1 MSEWKCPIDSLD
13 SDIREVVRVSYENN
27 MRPYMSCSGSYRDHR
42 NKGFFPECA
51 GIEILDSE
59 LTRELIAVLISDKR
73 FKCSIAK
80 ERGRVLYDNYL
91 PLGLRFKIDF
101 ANVDSSMQDELL
113 GIIQSVIQG
122 RRAERGDRKRV
133 DAVCDTINTF
143 ETPDDRTIIFG
154 FNDQNIVDGEETDD
168 NYSLTIR
175 DRRRFDVYARE
186 IEQAVD
192 DFKQD
197 DYGAT
202 FYGKDFYS
210 MVAALKKFIQD
221 YEGIPRLRKGEGLR
235 RISTR
240 KRRTDKFT
248 ADYEEKKK
256 IAQQRLDEEESDRN
270 SETISFDITDL
281 TDFFEL

>member
-1 MSEWKCPIDSLD
+1 MSEWKCPINTLD
-13 SDIREVVRVSYENN
+13 SDIREVVRILYKNN
-27 MRPYMSCSGSYRDHR
+27 MKPYMSCSGSYRDHR
-42 NKGFFPECA
+42 NKGFIPECA

-80 ERGRVLYDNYL
+80 ESGRVLYDNEL

-113 GIIQSVIQG
+113 GIVQAVIQG
-122 RRAERGDRKRV
+122 RRAERGERKKV
-133 DAVCDTINTF
+133 DAVCDTIDTF
-143 ETPDDRTIIFG
+143 VTPDARTIIFS
-154 FNDQNIVDGEETDD
+154 FNDQNVVSGEEIDD

-175 DRRRFDVYARE
+175 DRRRFDGYARE
-186 IEQAVD
+186 IKQAVD

-210 MVAALKKFIQD
+210 MVAALRKLIQD
-221 YEGIPRLRKGEGLR
+221 YDGIPRLRRDESNR
-235 RISTR
+235 RIPTHK
-240 KRRTDKFT
+240 KRTNKFT
-248 ADYEEKKK
+248 TDYEEKKR
-256 IAQQRLDEEESDRN
+256 IAQQKIDEEEAARN
-270 SETISFDITDL
+270 FGATTFDITDFF
-281 TDFFEL
+281 DF

>member
-42 NKGFFPECA
+42 NKGFIPECA
-51 GIEILDSE
+51 EIEILDSE

-175 DRRRFDVYARE
+175 DRRRFDGYARN

-192 DFKQD
+192 DYKQD

-256 IAQQRLDEEESDRN
+256 IAQQRLDEEESARN
-270 SETISFDITDL
+270 SETITFDI

>member
-42 NKGFFPECA
+42 NKGFIPECA

-122 RRAERGDRKRV
+122 TRAERGDRKRV

-175 DRRRFDVYARE
+175 DRRRFDGYARN

-192 DFKQD
+192 DYKQD

-256 IAQQRLDEEESDRN
+256 IAQQRLDEEESARN
-270 SETISFDITDL
+270 SETITFDI